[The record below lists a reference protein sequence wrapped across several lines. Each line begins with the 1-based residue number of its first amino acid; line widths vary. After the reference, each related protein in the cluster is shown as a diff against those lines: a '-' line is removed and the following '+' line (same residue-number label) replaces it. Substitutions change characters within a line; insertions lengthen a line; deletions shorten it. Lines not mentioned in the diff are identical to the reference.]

1 MFAKNTGRVF
11 MLDFHPA
18 FDSKGITEFV
28 EPVPFRLTRNLY
40 TFFTPFGVRG
50 DFVVAMAAAAQAM
63 SAPGANIE
71 TQMMLFYRD
80 QLMVWP
86 WRRMSGA
93 GPQALLGP
101 TPADVRVMARAN
113 VDEVMKRLPCITPNP
128 PRMMSADHLTSVQK
142 GVIHLVEASI
152 NPKNLCRQE
161 PTAMPWL

>member
-1 MFAKNTGRVF
+1 
-11 MLDFHPA
+11 
-18 FDSKGITEFV
+18 
-28 EPVPFRLTRNLY
+28 
-40 TFFTPFGVRG
+40 
-50 DFVVAMAAAAQAM
+50 M

-128 PRMMSADHLTSVQK
+128 PRMMNAEHLTSVQK